1 MTPPNFSGRRLRI
14 AGDSRYWEL
23 WLTRPEARNAV
34 DRAMRDELAVVLT
47 RALADPERPV
57 LGLLGEGPD
66 FCAGG
71 DWREFGSLPDV
82 VTAWHV
88 RLVRSLPLMF
98 HELRDRLV
106 VGIHGA
112 AVGAGIELAAFAG
125 RVVAS
130 PDARFQLPEL
140 QFGLVPGSGG
150 TVSLPRR
157 IGRRRTLQMVV
168 TGESLDAGTAAAWG
182 LVDRIVPRAQLAAT
196 VRAEAEAARR

>member
-1 MTPPNFSGRRLRI
+1 MKALDFTGRRLRV

-23 WLTRPEARNAV
+23 WLARPEARNAV
-34 DRAMRDELAVVLT
+34 DRAMRDELAAVLAQ
-47 RALADPERPV
+47 ALAHPARPA

-71 DWREFGSLPDV
+71 DWAEFGTLPDV

-88 RLVRSLPLMF
+88 RLVRSLPLLF

-125 RVVAS
+125 RVVAT
-130 PDARFQLPEL
+130 PDARFRLPEL

-150 TVSLPRR
+150 TVSVARR
-157 IGRRRTLQMVV
+157 IGRRRTFQLIFSGQ
-168 TGESLDAGTAAAWG
+168 SLDAVTAADWG
-182 LVDRIVPRAQLAAT
+182 LVDRVVARADLAST
-196 VRAEAEAARR
+196 VRAEAEATRR